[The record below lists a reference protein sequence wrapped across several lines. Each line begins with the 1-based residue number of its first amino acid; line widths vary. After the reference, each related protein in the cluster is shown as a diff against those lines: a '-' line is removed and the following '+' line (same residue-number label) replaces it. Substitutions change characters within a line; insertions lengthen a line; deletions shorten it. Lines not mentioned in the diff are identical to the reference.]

1 MAGKV
6 GCGLLLAV
14 LFCAAAVSRAPFVVF
29 LLALAMVFTAFLWW
43 DARTLRRQVTAALQ
57 LPAKPVRPGEAFA
70 VTVHLQNAGRRTVP
84 ELRAV
89 LRAEDA
95 ESGTAIELPCAAMLA
110 PGGRADLRVTLRA
123 AKSGLWRFKLQKLTV
138 RDHLGLF
145 AADCPPDGQ
154 TWELCV
160 LPPAEGEADGAG
172 NTPQNRAEQESRAG
186 QDVADGVY
194 DLRPYRVGDPLK
206 QIHWKLT
213 AKVDELTV
221 REPLGATYRADPA
234 GTLLAEDGG
243 TPPPVLHFGRAA
255 VTRLRTDPPQGRRPG
270 HRAGICGPRAA
281 APAGCGGTACSAWLR
296 GFLDTFAADAGAAG
310 GGEQRVFAGAARL
323 DLARR
328 GGAVRLVAG
337 AVLCTA
343 ACRCQARGCAGAGR
357 GVSGAAVFGAAGL
370 PARHGCLCQRR
381 EAMPEYTFQRGFCRG

>member
-43 DARTLRRQVTAALQ
+43 DARTLRRQMTAALQ

-186 QDVADGVY
+186 QDIADGVY

-221 REPLGATYRADPA
+221 REPLGTTYRADPA

-255 VTRLRTDPPQGRRPG
+255 VTRLRTPPQGRRPG

-337 AVLCTA
+337 AVLCAA

-370 PARHGCLCQRR
+370 PARHGSLCQRR
-381 EAMPEYTFQRGFCRG
+381 EAMPEYTF

>member
-1 MAGKV
+1 MLVRARLSVKNLPGKRAAAPSRRAANGAPKV

-43 DARTLRRQVTAALQ
+43 DARTLRRQMTAALQ

-145 AADCPPDGQ
+145 AADSPPDGQ

-186 QDVADGVY
+186 QDIADGVY
-194 DLRPYRVGDPLK
+194 DLRPYRVGDSLK
-206 QIHWKLT
+206 KIHWKLT
-213 AKVDELTV
+213 AKVDELIV
-221 REPLGATYRADPA
+221 REPLGMTYRADPA

-255 VTRLRTDPPQGRRPG
+255 VTRLRTLTRRK
-270 HRAGICGPRAA
+270 A
-281 APAGCGGTACSAWLR
+281 APTRTPGWNLWTAFCCPN
-296 GFLDTFAADAGAAG
+296 
-310 GGEQRVFAGAARL
+310 RVR
-323 DLARR
+323 
-328 GGAVRLVAG
+328 
-337 AVLCTA
+337 
-343 ACRCQARGCAGAGR
+343 
-357 GVSGAAVFGAAGL
+357 
-370 PARHGCLCQRR
+370 RHGL
-381 EAMPEYTFQRGFCRG
+381 FCVAAWIFRYFCC

>member
-29 LLALAMVFTAFLWW
+29 LLALAVVFTAFLWW

-123 AKSGLWRFKLQKLTV
+123 AKSGLWWFKLQKLTV

-186 QDVADGVY
+186 QDIADGVY

-221 REPLGATYRADPA
+221 RC
-234 GTLLAEDGG
+234 LLYTSPSPRD
-243 TPPPVLHFGRAA
+243 
-255 VTRLRTDPPQGRRPG
+255 TR
-270 HRAGICGPRAA
+270 
-281 APAGCGGTACSAWLR
+281 
-296 GFLDTFAADAGAAG
+296 
-310 GGEQRVFAGAARL
+310 
-323 DLARR
+323 
-328 GGAVRLVAG
+328 
-337 AVLCTA
+337 
-343 ACRCQARGCAGAGR
+343 
-357 GVSGAAVFGAAGL
+357 
-370 PARHGCLCQRR
+370 
-381 EAMPEYTFQRGFCRG
+381 

>member
-43 DARTLRRQVTAALQ
+43 DARTLRRQVTALQ

-160 LPPAEGEADGAG
+160 LPPAEGEADSAG
-172 NTPQNRAEQESRAG
+172 NAPQNRAEQESRAG
-186 QDVADGVY
+186 QDIADGVY

-221 REPLGATYRADPA
+221 REPLGTTYRADPA

-255 VTRLRTDPPQGRRPG
+255 VTRLRTLTRRKAADPDTGLEFVDRVLLPQQG
-270 HRAGICGPRAA
+270 AA
-281 APAGCGGTACSAWLR
+281 ARPVLR

-337 AVLCTA
+337 AVLCAA
-343 ACRCQARGCAGAGR
+343 ACRRQARGCAGAGR

-370 PARHGCLCQRR
+370 PARHRCLCQRR
-381 EAMPEYTFQRGFCRG
+381 EAMPEYTFQRGFCCG